1 MIDRGENIS
10 RWRSI
15 TNICVAQV
23 CTNRAC
29 TFGRE
34 LFDGFQEGGNRTNS
48 LVPSNIEISNS
59 LRVPFFPCATF
70 ESRFDAL
77 AFPGPMRRDRARC
90 SVQDEE
96 KDQHHHAQGTW
107 QERRRPRW
115 YLCSR
120 VYVSIPFARTSSSSW
135 RYVLGVYEY
144 YPSLLPSRSL
154 FVPRG
159 STAARTRATT
169 SSN

>member
-1 MIDRGENIS
+1 MEEHYEYL
-10 RWRSI
+10 W
-15 TNICVAQV
+15 AQV

-34 LFDGFQEGGNRTNS
+34 LFDGFQERGGIE
-48 LVPSNIEISNS
+48 PSNIEISNS

>member
-15 TNICVAQV
+15 TNICGRRCARIV
-23 CTNRAC
+23 RARLAENYL
-29 TFGRE
+29 TDFRR
-34 LFDGFQEGGNRTNS
+34 GGNRTNS

-154 FVPRG
+154 FVPRD